1 MGATLVTV
9 ANDVKLQVEFNPSN
23 VDAYRLI
30 GYENRMLDD
39 RDFQDDTKDAGE
51 IGAGHSIVALYEIT
65 PVGGGEKSGLKY
77 QQKQEKTEKED
88 PYSDEFATVSVR
100 YKNPGESQ
108 SWQLSFTVSTRD
120 WTETPDDDFVFAS
133 LVAEFAMILSDSPYK
148 GTATLDG
155 IMDTYAGLETDD
167 EYKEEFYQLVR
178 MMAKRQ

>member
-1 MGATLVTV
+1 M
-9 ANDVKLQVEFNPSN
+9 
-23 VDAYRLI
+23 
-30 GYENRMLDD
+30 
-39 RDFQDDTKDAGE
+39 
-51 IGAGHSIVALYEIT
+51 
-65 PVGGGEKSGLKY
+65 
-77 QQKQEKTEKED
+77 
-88 PYSDEFATVSVR
+88 SVR

-108 SWQLSFTVSTRD
+108 SRQLSFTVSTRD

-148 GTATLDG
+148 GAATLDG